1 MVEVRQLVAVDQAI
15 FAKVDIARGTRIAA
29 ETPLIMLPPTTTF
42 EEELSGICK
51 TVDSLTNEELKEL
64 DQLPCSSKV
73 ADEIRERGFV
83 TNQVWSF
90 YKSKKL
96 KNSDGTLLKG
106 KKLRKIVNKTVNLC
120 ITYVLN
126 NVQLGPSG
134 KYGSG
139 LFSLYSRIGHSCV
152 PNAFNCWNPIL
163 QRLTI
168 HAIHDIKAGQQ
179 IFVNYTGI
187 TCRTRNQRGVSLYAV
202 WRIVCNCAA
211 CTDDAIDQLRYRM
224 LLLDQAL
231 AAYQLGVLHDPHLT
245 GVPKLATAQQ
255 ALGAAEELVKLLKRQ
270 RLCGME
276 IRRA

>member
-1 MVEVRQLVAVDQAI
+1 MVEIRELVAVDQAI
-15 FAKVDIARGTRIAA
+15 FAKVDIARGTRISA
-29 ETPLIMLPPTTTF
+29 EIPLIMLPPTTPF
-42 EEELSGICK
+42 EEELSGVCK
-51 TVDSLTNEELKEL
+51 IVDSLTNEELKEL
-64 DQLPCSSKV
+64 DQLPCSSKM

-83 TNQVWSF
+83 ANQVWSF

-106 KKLRKIVNKTVNLC
+106 KKLRKIVNKMVNLC
-120 ITYVLN
+120 ISYLLN

-152 PNAFNCWNPIL
+152 PNAFSYWNPTL

-179 IFVNYTGI
+179 IFVNYTGT
-187 TCRTRNQRGVSLYAV
+187 TCWTRNQRGFSLYAV
-202 WRIVCNCAA
+202 WKIVCNCEA
-211 CTDDAIDQLRYRM
+211 CTDDAIDKLRYRM

-231 AAYQLGVLHDPHLT
+231 AAYQLGISHDPRRT
-245 GVPKLATAQQ
+245 GVPKLETAQQ
-255 ALGAAEELVKLLKRQ
+255 ALCAAEELVKLLKRQ

-276 IRRA
+276 ICRA